1 MSIEELEESMKWK
14 KQFLHMLTKK
24 YETGNQIRRSF
35 MERWCY
41 NIINIQSYKIEVEV
55 EIDTNLAGVLLFL
68 MVQEVGLCFFSPLYA
83 DVFSWVEAKDVSA
96 VLELVDP
103 LRMNWRKHSFCNF
116 LFLLVDYN
124 SQWFFMFS
132 LSFFYIRLHFETK
145 IIWYFIFLIL
155 LVVRNLDLRFLCCYF
170 FDDGLFLFKAKIYSY
185 LSERST
191 SWRFFFIFVPESQR
205 YLSRLLIVEIISIF
219 IHFFLLVSENFHVY
233 NSCSSFL
240 DLFGRSC
247 LTHRADLV
255 SFSFKVGIEKCIWS
269 FCRIILNQRY
279 GRILLDQRFSRCH
292 MIIFHIFNQITKQS
306 SIFLPIYTVRTFF
319 TDSIADILLV
329 KIWWAIRCTDKS
341 PDTILMHHNRI
352 LFNEVGFVE
361 VH

>member
-103 LRMNWRKHSFCNF
+103 LRMDRRKHSFCYF
-116 LFLLVDYN
+116 LFLLVNYN
-124 SQWFFMFS
+124 SQWLFMFS
-132 LSFFYIRLHFETK
+132 LNFFYIWLLFENK
-145 IIWYFIFLIL
+145 IILYFIFLYF
-155 LVVRNLDLRFLCCYF
+155 LVVCDLDLKFLCCYLF
-170 FDDGLFLFKAKIYSY
+170 YDGFFLFKTKIYSY

-191 SWRFFFIFVPESQR
+191 NWGFFFIFVPES
-205 YLSRLLIVEIISIF
+205 
-219 IHFFLLVSENFHVY
+219 
-233 NSCSSFL
+233 
-240 DLFGRSC
+240 
-247 LTHRADLV
+247 
-255 SFSFKVGIEKCIWS
+255 
-269 FCRIILNQRY
+269 
-279 GRILLDQRFSRCH
+279 
-292 MIIFHIFNQITKQS
+292 
-306 SIFLPIYTVRTFF
+306 
-319 TDSIADILLV
+319 
-329 KIWWAIRCTDKS
+329 
-341 PDTILMHHNRI
+341 
-352 LFNEVGFVE
+352 
-361 VH
+361 